1 MIFDGVIMKSVGG
14 LFTVRTDT
22 EYNGKRQFDIRAKG
36 AFKHEKITLLAG
48 DRVSIE
54 SDDHGELFITK
65 IYERKNFLI
74 RPPLANLDLIFVVIS
89 CKKPAPVYETIDKMI
104 CIAEHN
110 GIDPVIIITKAD
122 LDPEFA
128 KEASDIYTR
137 SGFKTVVTSSESG
150 EGCDEV
156 REYLKEISKEK
167 SVLCAFSGA
176 SGAGKSSVINKIFPD
191 LRLETGDLSRKIE
204 RGKNTTRT
212 TELFTL
218 DTLLGDGHLG
228 YLADTPGF
236 SLLDFERF
244 DFFELEELK
253 DTFREFSHISEPCRY
268 TKCSH
273 TKEEGCSIIDRVK
286 RGEIPESRHKSYIS
300 LYSILKSKPRW
311 KK

>member
-1 MIFDGVIMKSVGG
+1 MLNAVIMKSVGG
-14 LFTVRTDT
+14 LFTVRLDS
-22 EYNGKRQFDIRAKG
+22 EYNGKRFYDIRAKG
-36 AFKHEKITLLAG
+36 AFKHENITLLAG
-48 DRVSIE
+48 DKIE
-54 SDDHGELFITK
+54 IEADEHGELLITK
-65 IYERKNFLI
+65 VKERKNSLI

-110 GIDPVIIITKAD
+110 GIEPVIIITKAD
-122 LDPEFA
+122 LDLDFA
-128 KEASDIYTR
+128 REACDIY
-137 SGFKTVVTSSESG
+137 SKCGFKVVITSSESG

-156 REYLKEISKEK
+156 REYLKEISSEK
-167 SVLCAFSGA
+167 AVLCAFSGA
-176 SGAGKSSVINKIFPD
+176 SGAGKSSVINKIFPE
-191 LRLETGDLSRKIE
+191 LKLETGSLSKKIE

-218 DTLLGDGHLG
+218 DTLFGEGHLG

-244 DFFELEELK
+244 DFFDLEELK
-253 DTFREFSHISEPCRY
+253 YTFREFSRVDKPCRY
-268 TKCSH
+268 TKCTH
-273 TKEEGCSIIDRVK
+273 TKEEGCSIIERVK
-286 RGEIPESRHKSYIS
+286 DGTIPKSRHDSYIS